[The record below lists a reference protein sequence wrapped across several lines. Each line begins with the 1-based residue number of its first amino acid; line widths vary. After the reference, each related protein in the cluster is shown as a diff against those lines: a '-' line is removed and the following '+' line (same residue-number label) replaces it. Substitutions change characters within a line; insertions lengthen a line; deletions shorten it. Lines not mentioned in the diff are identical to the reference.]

1 MTRRKRIHGH
11 RRKRSPLKMP
21 ASRRMFGGMLG
32 AFSAF
37 TQNKDKKGSAEAT
50 GRAEGAA
57 QEARPSAKEALEGKK
72 SNLETTIE
80 RVVDRKLGNESEKP
94 QESDAK
100 VLKTPKNDATTKE
113 LTTSSKDAS
122 IAEGVNRLYK
132 Q

>member
-21 ASRRMFGGMLG
+21 AGRSMFGGVLG

-37 TQNKDKKGSAEAT
+37 GRNKNKKGSAEAT

-57 QEARPSAKEALEGKK
+57 QEARPSAKEALGGKTGD
-72 SNLETTIE
+72 LETTIE

-94 QESDAK
+94 QESNAK

-113 LTTSSKDAS
+113 LTTSSKDMSAKD
-122 IAEGVNRLYK
+122 IVNRIYK

>member
-1 MTRRKRIHGH
+1 MHGRR
-11 RRKRSPLKMP
+11 RRRSVSSP
-21 ASRRMFGGMLG
+21 AKFIGGAIG
-32 AFSAF
+32 AGI
-37 TQNKDKKGSAEAT
+37 KLVKKLRDRKKGSAEAT

-57 QEARPSAKEALEGKK
+57 QEARPSAKEVLGGKTGD
-72 SNLETTIE
+72 LETTIE

-94 QESDAK
+94 KENDAK

-122 IAEGVNRLYK
+122 IIEGVTRLYK

>member
-1 MTRRKRIHGH
+1 MHGRR
-11 RRKRSPLKMP
+11 RRRSVSSP
-21 ASRRMFGGMLG
+21 AKFIGGAIG
-32 AFSAF
+32 AGI
-37 TQNKDKKGSAEAT
+37 KLVKKLRDRKKGSAEAT

-57 QEARPSAKEALEGKK
+57 QEARPSAKEVLGGKTGD
-72 SNLETTIE
+72 LETTIE

-94 QESDAK
+94 KENDAK

-122 IAEGVNRLYK
+122 IIESVTRLYK

>member
-21 ASRRMFGGMLG
+21 ASLKMFGGMVTKFG
-32 AFSAF
+32 VFGR
-37 TQNKDKKGSAEAT
+37 NKDKKGSAEAT

-57 QEARPSAKEALEGKK
+57 QEARPSAKEALESKK
-72 SNLETTIE
+72 NNLETTIE
-80 RVVDRKLGNESEKP
+80 RIVDKKLGNESEKP
-94 QESDAK
+94 RESDVK

-113 LTTSSKDAS
+113 LTTSSKDMSAKD
-122 IAEGVNRLYK
+122 IVNRIYK

>member
-1 MTRRKRIHGH
+1 MTKR
-11 RRKRSPLKMP
+11 
-21 ASRRMFGGMLG
+21 RRMHGRRRRRSVSSPAKFIGGAIG
-32 AFSAF
+32 AGI
-37 TQNKDKKGSAEAT
+37 KLVKKLRDRKKGSAEAT

-57 QEARPSAKEALEGKK
+57 QEARPSAKEVLGGKTGD
-72 SNLETTIE
+72 LETTIE

-94 QESDAK
+94 KENDAK

-122 IAEGVNRLYK
+122 IIEGVTRLYK